1 MKKLISLFLVI
12 SVVFSLCACSP
23 KTEKKSV
30 VFKMLEAYSNDD
42 IVGFRKY
49 ADEFF
54 SEGDRDKLYVEFS
67 EELTTQGIDYV
78 SELSD
83 DKDTFY
89 NAVLWMYIFT
99 YFYEDDMETF
109 LDDSSSAISMME
121 KYKDYFVY
129 SEDDNK
135 YYYATAFLQFLNNPE
150 ELEIRYFDALCLYFI
165 TADDAEKSDIIY
177 AVYMEALEL
186 NKLYV
191 NIEFFTKG
199 NDLEVEVVS
208 GDGQTDVDE
217 MSDIISYSDNLLGNA
232 LGEDLIGY
240 YGANPIVYERS
251 KGDIFV
257 FESPSY
263 TIAYYGSP
271 VYAYTIH
278 DNLLGTVLYAK
289 TRDVADLEYYTYSN
303 TD

>member
-1 MKKLISLFLVI
+1 MKKIICLLLVV
-12 SVVFSLCACSP
+12 SVILGLCACSF
-23 KTEKKSV
+23 KEEKSV
-30 VFKMLEAYSNDD
+30 VIKMLEAYSNDD

-54 SEGDRDKLYVEFS
+54 SEGDRDKLYAEFS

-217 MSDIISYSDNLLGNA
+217 MSDIISCSDNLLGNA

-251 KGDIFV
+251 KGDIVV